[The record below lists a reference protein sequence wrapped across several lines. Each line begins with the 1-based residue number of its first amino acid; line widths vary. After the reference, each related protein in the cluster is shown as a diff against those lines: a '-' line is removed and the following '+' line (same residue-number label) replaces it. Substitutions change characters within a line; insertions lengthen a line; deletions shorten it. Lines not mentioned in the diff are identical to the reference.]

1 MILIAVLLCL
11 SIQRIFNLAGS
22 IPKDW
27 VKSYLGMFHVI
38 ASKVNAILA
47 ICLFVAPIVICMGV
61 INFGAAKFLY
71 GFFNLLLAT
80 AILFFCIDVRD
91 LAYAKKD
98 VALSNKG
105 ILSQAFVTIFP
116 GLFWFMLFG
125 SFGVIIY
132 TSIKL
137 VNKNI
142 LHIDPRFTNI
152 SKLTLNIQSAM
163 DWVPSRILAI
173 SYALVGNF
181 NKGLNYFKKHAW
193 SDFYDA
199 QSFATASGLAALD
212 LESGADSSKQGQYH
226 VALDLVNRVLI
237 IWLVALFFVTL
248 GFII

>member
-22 IPKDW
+22 IPKAW
-27 VKSYLGMFHVI
+27 TLNYLRIFHGV
-38 ASKVNAILA
+38 ASKINAILA
-47 ICLFVAPIVICMGV
+47 VCLFVIPIVLLLGM
-61 INFGAAKFLY
+61 INFITAKFLY
-71 GFFNLLLAT
+71 GFFGLLLAT

-105 ILSQAFVTIFP
+105 ILSQAFITIFP

-137 VNKNI
+137 INKNI

-152 SKLTLNIQSAM
+152 SKLAINIQATM
-163 DWVPSRILAI
+163 DWAPSRILAI

-181 NKGLNYFKKHAW
+181 NKGFSYFKKHAW
-193 SDFYDA
+193 FDFYDA
-199 QSFATASGLAALD
+199 QNFATASGLAALD
-212 LESGADSSKQGQYH
+212 LESGADSGKQEQYH